1 MTEAD
6 TTESAVEDSQMPL
19 HEHLSELRKRLL
31 YCALALVA
39 TTIVGFVISTPLYE
53 WLSAP
58 LYEALCGD
66 QAEGEC
72 TRRMIFTGVA
82 EWFITKIKIGFFFGL
97 AVTSPFLLAQIWK
110 FVAPGLYR
118 NEKSAFAPFLIATP
132 VLFALGAAL
141 VYYIMMPFAWKFLL
155 GYEITDPSNGGLP
168 IQLEAKVSEYLSLVM
183 GLMLA
188 FGACFQLPVLL
199 TLMARVGMVSAKGL
213 AAKRKYAIL
222 GVFVVAAVFTPPDP
236 ISQFS
241 LAIPIIALYEIS
253 IYLVKMIEKSRG
265 DDEWDDDD
273 DDDEDESIWGED
285 DDEFDEEDDDGMVE
299 KS

>member
-1 MTEAD
+1 VSDTDTAD
-6 TTESAVEDSQMPL
+6 DTIEESQMSL
-19 HEHLSELRKRLL
+19 HEHLAELRKRLL
-31 YCALALVA
+31 FCALALVA
-39 TTIVGFVISTPLYE
+39 ATIVGFVISTPLYN

-58 LYEALCGD
+58 LYEALCGG
-66 QAEGEC
+66 QPAGEC

-82 EWFITKIKIGFFFGL
+82 EWFITKIKIGFFFGI
-97 AVTSPFLLAQIWK
+97 AITGPFLLAQIWK

-132 VLFALGAAL
+132 VLFAMGAAL

-155 GYEITDPSNGGLP
+155 GYEIIDTANGLP

-199 TLMARVGMVSAKGL
+199 TLMARVGMVTAKGL
-213 AAKRKYAIL
+213 AQKRKYAIL

-241 LAIPIIALYEIS
+241 LALPIILLYEIS

-265 DDEWDDDD
+265 DEEYDEDDEDWDEDDEEGSD
-273 DDDEDESIWGED
+273 SSDDDEED
-285 DDEFDEEDDDGMVE
+285 NDDAVE